1 MDQQRRKELKESY
14 LRQRPQAG
22 VLQLRNLE
30 DGKLYLTGSL
40 DLRAMENR
48 LRAELGS
55 GGCRIRELQQDWRR
69 QGEAAFRFEVLDTLD
84 PPEGQDRP
92 VGPEELKLLERLWL
106 DKLQPYGE
114 QGYNRPPAAGR

>member
-1 MDQQRRKELKESY
+1 MDHQRRQELKESY
-14 LRQRPQAG
+14 LRQRPRAG

-30 DGKLYLTGSL
+30 NGKLYLVGTI

-55 GGCRIRELQQDWRR
+55 GGCRIGELQQDWRR

-92 VGPEELKLLERLWL
+92 VDPEELKLLERLWL

-114 QGYNRPPAAGR
+114 RGYHRPPAIGR